1 MKGLRRFIR
10 SGCCDLTHKS
20 RRWEVMLRNLRSLWV
35 FAIGLALFLL
45 IAYVALRWGPGPVR
59 FRRG

>member
-1 MKGLRRFIR
+1 
-10 SGCCDLTHKS
+10 
-20 RRWEVMLRNLRSLWV
+20 MLRNLRSLWI

-59 FRRG
+59 YQRGG